1 VISRRK
7 TAFIFSSNGP
17 PDLHPLKYAIDDA
30 DRMAKALTSPNCG
43 FDVVRPSPGS
53 DPFDLRRQL
62 FTVAESCSPEDLFIC
77 YFSGHGVLEKGS
89 LVLLWDDTDINHPI
103 STAIPVSDVLQAL
116 QYCKAKGKLLVL
128 DCCHAG
134 AAAGKIG
141 LKNAAGIPVSEVN
154 LHADNHLVLMASGR
168 VEQARELEELRG
180 SFLTVKICDAL
191 GDELHYA
198 DFDQDGRLSVNDL
211 SRWLERKAGEHNN
224 QFPDRKVPI
233 PYLFG
238 QQKGEFFLTGDE
250 TDWKP
255 YEFRCADGS
264 IMVVLPNFVN
274 DNLWGTDRVLCIGK
288 YPVVNKQYRKFAD
301 WVNAGGLSSHP
312 SEPIGKSFTGK
323 GWTGPFRPWQDRDF
337 NHPDQPVVCV
347 TYSEARDYCEWAN
360 QVHRSS
366 IASGQG
372 PHTPD
377 VDIRL
382 AAPPE
387 WDFAAYG
394 SIYHNRHPRSWLSRT
409 PSIHHMAITPA
420 RVDFTGTRSNA
431 WGLSDMFGN
440 VWEWC
445 LRNDR
450 HIPTL
455 AAFDNELIRGVELR
469 GGSFLDDLRHVEP
482 VIHSA
487 SLQDGIQTSHCDLGF
502 RIAGDVSIR
511 DLPED
516 ITERLAAQRHADI
529 PLRIDA
535 ALRSMGEDD
544 GAGHLMYGDDDD
556 L

>member
-1 VISRRK
+1 
-7 TAFIFSSNGP
+7 
-17 PDLHPLKYAIDDA
+17 
-30 DRMAKALTSPNCG
+30 MAKALTSPNCG